1 MVSFLLLGGVN
12 AVLYNITHYRL
23 IQITSST
30 ITPVIGG
37 SCRGSTALHVVAYIC
52 THRQLIHLH
61 HLYANQ

>member
-1 MVSFLLLGGVN
+1 MCRAVESIGVVTGFLLLGGVN

-37 SCRGSTALHVVAYIC
+37 LARAAIPCFWLPR
-52 THRQLIHLH
+52 
-61 HLYANQ
+61 

>member
-1 MVSFLLLGGVN
+1 MESIGVVVGFLLLGGVN

-37 SCRGSTALHVVAYIC
+37 LCQAYTTLHVAASVIPH
-52 THRQLIHLH
+52 TLG
-61 HLYANQ
+61 